1 MISVVSLGYR
11 GPCAVALHIAHWIN
25 ILSTEPLGQTLASH
39 VQKLTFVL
47 ITILRMQDLEVSG
60 KNKQLSRVRDEE
72 VSDASNQRP
81 VGELTPQWRK
91 MKR

>member
-1 MISVVSLGYR
+1 MISVVCLRYR
-11 GPCAVALHIAHWIN
+11 GPCAGALHVAHWIN

-39 VQKLTFVL
+39 VQKPAFVF
-47 ITILRMQDLEVSG
+47 ITIVWMQDLEFSG

-72 VSDASNQRP
+72 VSNASNQKP
-81 VGELTPQWRK
+81 LGKLIAQWRQ